1 LTWSKTFAKPSAKA
15 MPPVKSF
22 GERIADAL
30 VEDGLLT
37 LEQVQEL
44 LEQQKKEGTRLLK
57 LVLEKAYVSE
67 QDMAVSMGRVLNT
80 PPINLS
86 RLMIPAEIAEL
97 IPREIARNH
106 KVIPVSRLEN
116 KLFLAMADPLNVL
129 ALDDVRRI
137 TRLEVSPLIAAE
149 KAIIDKLNHI
159 DASKSGSMED
169 IISDARIKG
178 DVDPDAENVEVSKE
192 TIEEV
197 NLDQLAASSEEAPV
211 IKLANLILLQ
221 AVKDRASDVH
231 IEPFEKSLR
240 LRYRIDG
247 VLVDATP
254 PPKQMQLALASR
266 FKIMSSLDIA
276 ERRLPQDGRLRIRV
290 AGRDYDLRVSIMP
303 TVHGEKIVLR
313 LLDKTNLS
321 ASIDK
326 LGLDP
331 DTFQQFKAAI
341 DAPHGLI
348 LVTGPTGSGKT
359 TTLYSA
365 LNELNNP
372 IYNIITVEDPVEF
385 QVPGINQVPVKK
397 EIGLSFANALR
408 SILRQDPDI
417 IMIGEIR
424 DTETAEIAV
433 EAALTG
439 HQVLSTMHCNDAPG
453 AIARLDD
460 MGIAP
465 FLISS
470 SVILSCAQRLM
481 RRICSHCKEPVT
493 YPPKMFQDLGID
505 PSIFDGTTLY
515 RGHGCE
521 RCKNSGYLGRLAIIE
536 AMTITDEIRK
546 LIIARASSREMGKI
560 AIGQGMR
567 TLRMVAL
574 DRVREGVSTLEQ
586 VLVLTSAH

>member
-1 LTWSKTFAKPSAKA
+1 MA
-15 MPPVKSF
+15 PVKSF

-37 LEQVQEL
+37 AKQIEEL
-44 LEQQKKEGTRLLK
+44 LDQQKKGGTRLLK
-57 LVLEKAYVSE
+57 LILEKAYVSE

-80 PPINLS
+80 PPINLA
-86 RLMIPAEIAEL
+86 RLTIPPEVAEL
-97 IPREIARNH
+97 LPRDVSHNH
-106 KVIPVSRLEN
+106 KIIPVARLEN
-116 KLFLAMADPLNVL
+116 KLFIAMADPLNVL

-137 TRLEVSPLIAAE
+137 TRLEVSPMIAAE
-149 KAIIDKLNHI
+149 KSILDKLASF
-159 DASKSGSMED
+159 DAAKGGSMED
-169 IISDARIKG
+169 IIQDAQKQ
-178 DVDPDAENVEVSKE
+178 DDAEDADNLELSKE
-192 TIEEV
+192 AIEEV
-197 NLDQLAASSEEAPV
+197 NIDQLAASSEEAPV
-211 IKLANLILLQ
+211 IKLANLILVQ
-221 AVKDRASDVH
+221 AIKDRASDIH
-231 IEPFEKSLR
+231 IEPYEKGMK
-240 LRYRIDG
+240 LRYRTDG

-254 PPKQMQLALASR
+254 PPKQLQLALASR
-266 FKIMSSLDIA
+266 FKIMSCLDIA
-276 ERRLPQDGRLRIRV
+276 ERRLPQDGRMRV
-290 AGRDYDLRVSIMP
+290 RVSGKDYDLRVSIMP

-313 LLDKTNLS
+313 VLDKSNLS
-321 ASIDK
+321 ASLDK

-331 DTFQQFKAAI
+331 DTFQQVKTAV

-385 QVPGINQVPVKK
+385 QIPGINQVPVKK
-397 EIGLSFANALR
+397 EIGLTFANALR

-424 DTETAEIAV
+424 DMETAEIAI

-470 SVILSCAQRLM
+470 SVILTCAQRLM
-481 RRICSHCKEPVT
+481 RRICSHCKEPVK
-493 YPPKMFQDLGID
+493 YPEKMYHDLNIE
-505 PSIFDGTTLY
+505 PSTFDGVTLY
-515 RGHGCE
+515 RGRGCD
-521 RCKNSGYLGRLAIIE
+521 RCKGSGYAGRLAIIE
-536 AMTITDEIRK
+536 AMTISDEIRK
-546 LIIARASSREMGKI
+546 LIISRASTREMGKI

-574 DRVREGVSTLEQ
+574 DRVRDGLSTLEQ

>member
-1 LTWSKTFAKPSAKA
+1 
-15 MPPVKSF
+15 MPPIKTF

-30 VEDGLLT
+30 VEDGLLSAK
-37 LEQVQEL
+37 QVEEL
-44 LEQQKKEGTRLLK
+44 LELQKKEGTRLLK
-57 LVLEKAYVSE
+57 LILERAYVSE
-67 QDMAVSMGRVLNT
+67 QDMAVSMGRVLNV
-80 PPINLS
+80 PPINLA
-86 RLMIPAEIAEL
+86 RLSIPAEVAEL
-97 IPREIARNH
+97 VPRELAQTH
-106 KVIPVSRLEN
+106 KVIPVARLEN

-129 ALDDVRRI
+129 AIDDVRRT
-137 TRLEVSPLIAAE
+137 TRLEVSTLIAAE
-149 KAIIDKLNHI
+149 KAILDKLNGL
-159 DASKSGSMED
+159 DAAKSSSMED
-169 IISDARIKG
+169 IIQDARNKG
-178 DVDPDAENVEVSKE
+178 EAEEGADDVEVSRE
-192 TIEEV
+192 AVEEV
-197 NLDQLAASSEEAPV
+197 NLDQLAASGEEAPV
-211 IKLANLILLQ
+211 IKLANLILVQ

-247 VLVDATP
+247 VLIDATP
-254 PPKQMQLALASR
+254 PPKQLQLALASR
-266 FKIMSSLDIA
+266 FKIMSCLDIA
-276 ERRLPQDGRLRIRV
+276 ERRLPQDGRMRIRV
-290 AGRDYDLRVSIMP
+290 GGKDYDLRVSIMP

-313 LLDKTNLS
+313 LLDKSNLS

-331 DTFQQFKAAI
+331 DTLQQFRIAV

-372 IYNIITVEDPVEF
+372 VYNIITVEDPVEF
-385 QVPGINQVPVKK
+385 QVPGINQVAVKK
-397 EIGLSFANALR
+397 EIGLTFASALR

-470 SVILSCAQRLM
+470 STILACAQRLM
-481 RRICSHCKEPVT
+481 RRICSHCKEPVV
-493 YPPKMFQDLGID
+493 YPAKMYHDLNIE
-505 PSIFDGTTLY
+505 PSIFDGVTLY
-515 RGHGCE
+515 RGRGCD
-521 RCKNSGYLGRLAIIE
+521 RCKNSGYAGRLAIIE
-536 AMTITDEIRK
+536 AMTISDEIRK
-546 LIIARASSREMGKI
+546 LIIARANTRELGKV

-574 DRVREGVSTLEQ
+574 DRARDGVSTLEQ
-586 VLVLTSAH
+586 VLVLTSTH